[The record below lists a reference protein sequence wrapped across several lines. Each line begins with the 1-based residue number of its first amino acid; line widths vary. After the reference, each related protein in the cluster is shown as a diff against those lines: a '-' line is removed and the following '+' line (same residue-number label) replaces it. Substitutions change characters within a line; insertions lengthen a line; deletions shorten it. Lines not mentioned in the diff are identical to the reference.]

1 MYTYL
6 ALWAYKQR
14 GQQQDVK
21 SINVL
26 LDTLFALSTARCKEN
41 QQCMYVLKHY
51 LHYSS
56 IFVNL

>member
-6 ALWAYKQR
+6 ALWAYKQQ

-26 LDTLFALSTARCKEN
+26 LDTLFALSTTRCKEN
-41 QQCMYVLKHY
+41 QQ
-51 LHYSS
+51 
-56 IFVNL
+56 